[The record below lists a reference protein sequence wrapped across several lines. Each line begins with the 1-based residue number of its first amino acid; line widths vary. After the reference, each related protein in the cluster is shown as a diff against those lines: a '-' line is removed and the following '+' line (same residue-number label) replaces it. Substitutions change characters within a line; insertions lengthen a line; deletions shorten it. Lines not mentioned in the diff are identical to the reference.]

1 MKQVTLVDK
10 AVMRAD
16 DPADT
21 LLATPRNGAHDHLT
35 SGI

>member
-21 LLATPRNGAHDHLT
+21 LLATSWAQDHLT